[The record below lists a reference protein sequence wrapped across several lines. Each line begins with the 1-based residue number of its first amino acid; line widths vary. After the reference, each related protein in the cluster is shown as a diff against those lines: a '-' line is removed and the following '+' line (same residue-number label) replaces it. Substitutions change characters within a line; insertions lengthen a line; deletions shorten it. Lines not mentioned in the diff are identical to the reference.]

1 MNGLVEKMRDCSI
14 QDKNKRVHPTDSCVM
29 DDFFADPNV
38 FDEQDAL
45 AEEIQKFEKKRNK
58 DNDWTILNLP
68 PVKIVTKVSDLP

>member
-1 MNGLVEKMRDCSI
+1 
-14 QDKNKRVHPTDSCVM
+14 M

-38 FDEQDAL
+38 YDEQDAL